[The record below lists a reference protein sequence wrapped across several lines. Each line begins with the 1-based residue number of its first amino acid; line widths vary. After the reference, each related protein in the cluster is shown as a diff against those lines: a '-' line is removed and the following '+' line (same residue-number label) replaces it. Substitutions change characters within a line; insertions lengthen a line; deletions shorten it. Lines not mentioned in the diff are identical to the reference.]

1 MNCDQEQSACMAL
14 LTVTNNV
21 LRTENCFD
29 VVIKL
34 PETLFDISATSNILQ
49 SSHDIR
55 SCLAIFWVIGRRTHR
70 RNNLVNERLANRIG
84 EEVGISTTSSYVAL
98 VRENP
103 FRDQVVGEHLL
114 VGRQILDQF
123 PRQVLIVGLS

>member
-1 MNCDQEQSACMAL
+1 MNCDQEQSACIAS

-34 PETLFDISATSNILQ
+34 PETLFVISATSNILQ
-49 SSHDIR
+49 SCHDIC
-55 SCLAIFWVIGRRTHR
+55 SCLAIFWVIGRRSHC
-70 RNNLVNERLANRIG
+70 RNNLVNEGLADRIG
-84 EEVGISTTSSYVAL
+84 EEVGKRATRGYIAP

-103 FRDQVVGEHLL
+103 FRDQVVGEYLL
-114 VGRQILDQF
+114 VGR
-123 PRQVLIVGLS
+123 